1 MSLYSSNYKSSGNG
15 GLYSRSYSSVQKPL
29 KTPKVINPDVTAAA
43 TVAHNA
49 ARLRAIGYN
58 PPTTVQ
64 HGNLLT
70 DILDIL
76 NRPGAAVRGAIKAMI
91 TPQSDE
97 SVLGAVW
104 NGLTGR
110 ENVTGSDILQAA
122 GLQIP
127 KDKPLSGFLNWAL
140 STGVDILTDP
150 LTYVG
155 IGAAAHTTEIGVED
169 LAKNISKELATQF
182 SRNIS
187 EDSAKLLANNVLRN
201 ISLNEAALRAK
212 FPKMNLNTIHDM
224 AVEASTPIG
233 QLGAV
238 VKRAL
243 GYEVENIART
253 APLQDLEKT
262 TAKVLGD
269 KLLGKNYKSI
279 STTITR
285 LEKAIEKEKVPEG
298 VKDAP
303 KYLYNAQ
310 KYLDV
315 LKQAPR
321 TVNIAKTIRPA
332 RTYSLELQFLGKP
345 LGKSLVD
352 ITSGVNALQKGAT
365 ALGQKASRVVDLLGK
380 AFIKDYVPINIQG
393 GTRTALSAAKNIISE
408 TARKAPAASD
418 IVTKDVLAQWK
429 DIPLDVQRKATYVIE
444 EGMSK
449 EAKNVAKAQ
458 KKLAEAKSI
467 LQERLKATASKRS
480 ISGAE
485 KSVRN
490 WTAKL
495 KTAQEELLQK
505 REANIGSRTIS
516 KEVQNAADL
525 ARNMFAQDVQAL
537 AEHGININTIKDYV
551 YHVFKN
557 TPEEID
563 KVVSRLKP
571 VRTLSGAKPG
581 FEYARLLKMPISQL
595 KELGLQPIEE
605 VGLTTAIHRAMTTQ
619 QIVLHDMA
627 RSLAS
632 LGTDVIRRVENAPKD
647 WVPIGKDISDKLPW
661 FTNMAV
667 HPEVAEA
674 LQRLMP
680 IFNQEDKA
688 ISTINQMYKQ
698 ITGFTKGLMTSVN
711 PSFHVRNALGN
722 IFLNWSDGLT
732 NPKYYA
738 DAIKL
743 LKNPKSVELMING
756 RPVNGTILR
765 RLFEQEGLVG
775 QGAFA
780 KLRGNMSSTKNVI
793 SMAEKMGILPKEG
806 TKLQNVLD
814 IAKNAPRQLGETVD
828 TVGRLANFL
837 YHLDKGESP
846 LEAAQA
852 VRRVLYDYGALSPF
866 EQKLRGIVPFYSW
879 VRFNTPAMIKLVATK
894 PGIITALD
902 HAVKNGMKINNIS
915 DDEVPQYIKDSLA
928 LPLGR
933 TSTGNILYLNW
944 SLPPADL
951 ARIHNPDDPTAI
963 GQEILSMLNPVF
975 TVPAQVLSNTNWFTG
990 QQISKNPKVTTQF
1003 YKDALNFAI
1012 QQLQPAREIANAY
1025 KYATEQP
1032 NKPITSKHIP
1042 GLGTMV
1048 TQINPQA
1055 VQRSNLYELRDL
1067 LQQIINVKKAQGVK
1081 VPDWKTLS
1089 KQ

>member
-1 MSLYSSNYKSSGNG
+1 MSLADLKLSVTPRSASYKYTTKKLPSA
-15 GLYSRSYSSVQKPL
+15 
-29 KTPKVINPDVTAAA
+29 DATAAT
-43 TVAHNA
+43 TVAHNT
-49 ARLRAIGYN
+49 ARLKAIGYN
-58 PPTTVQ
+58 PPTSVR

-91 TPQSDE
+91 TPQHE
-97 SVLGAVW
+97 SILGAAW
-104 NGLTGR
+104 NGLAGR

-140 STGVDILTDP
+140 STGVEILTDP

-155 IGAAAHTTEIGVED
+155 VGAAAHATEIGAED

-201 ISLNEAALRAK
+201 ISLNEAALRTK

-224 AVEASTPIG
+224 AVEASAPIG

-243 GYEVENIART
+243 GYEVENVVRT

-269 KLLGKNYKSI
+269 KLLGKNYKSV
-279 STTITR
+279 STTIKN
-285 LEKAIEKEKVPEG
+285 LEKAIEKEKVPI
-298 VKDAP
+298 A
-303 KYLYNAQ
+303 NAQ

-315 LKQAPR
+315 LTQAPR
-321 TVNIAKTIRPA
+321 TINVAKTIRPA
-332 RTYSLELQFLGKP
+332 HTYALELQFLGKP
-345 LGKSLVD
+345 LGKPLAD
-352 ITSGVNALQKGAT
+352 ITTGVNALQKGAT

-380 AFIKDYVPINIQG
+380 SFIKDYVPINIQG
-393 GTRTALSAAKNIISE
+393 RTRVALNAAKNIVSE
-408 TARKAPAASD
+408 AARKAPAASD
-418 IVTKDVLAQWK
+418 IATKSVLEQWK
-429 DIPLDVQRKATYVIE
+429 NIPLDVQRKATYVIE
-444 EGMSK
+444 EGMTK

-458 KKLAEAKSI
+458 KKLAEAKAI
-467 LQERLKATASKRS
+467 LQERLKANASKRA
-480 ISGAE
+480 ISGAQR
-485 KSVRN
+485 SVRN

-495 KTAQEELLQK
+495 ETAQEALLQK
-505 REANIGSRTIS
+505 RVANIGSRTIP
-516 KEVQNAADL
+516 KEVKTAADM
-525 ARNMFAQDVQAL
+525 ARNMFAQDVQNL
-537 AEHGININTIKDYV
+537 AEHGIDINTIKDYV

-563 KVVSRLKP
+563 KVVSRLRP

-581 FEYARLLKMPISQL
+581 FEYARLLKMPVSQL

-647 WVPIGKDISDKLPW
+647 WVSIGKDISDKLPW
-661 FTNMAV
+661 FSNMAV

-688 ISTINQMYKQ
+688 ISTINQMYKT
-698 ITGFTKGLMTSVN
+698 ITGYVKGLMTSVN

-722 IFLNWSDGLT
+722 IFLNWTDGLT
-732 NPKYYA
+732 NPRYYS
-738 DAIKL
+738 DAAKI

-756 RPVNGTILR
+756 KPVKGTILR
-765 RLFEQEGLVG
+765 QLFEQEGLVG

-780 KLRGNMSSTKNVI
+780 RLRGNTSTTKNAI
-793 SMAEKMGILPKEG
+793 SMAENIGMLPKGG
-806 TKLQNVLD
+806 TKLSRAVNTL
-814 IAKNAPRQLGETVD
+814 KTAPRQFGETVD

-846 LEAAQA
+846 IEAAQA
-852 VRRVLYDYGALSPF
+852 VRRVLYDYGALSPL
-866 EQKLRGIVPFYSW
+866 EQKLRNYVPFYSW

-894 PGIITALD
+894 PGIITALN
-902 HAVKNGMKINNIS
+902 HAVESGMNINNIS

-928 LPLGR
+928 LPLGK

-951 ARIHNPDDPTAI
+951 ARIHNLDDPTAI
-963 GQEILSMLNPVF
+963 GQEMLSMLNPVF

-990 QQISKNPKVTTQF
+990 QPVSKNPKVTPQF
-1003 YKDALNFAI
+1003 YKDSLSFAL
-1012 QQLQPAREIANAY
+1012 QQIHPVREIGSAY

-1032 NKPITSKHIP
+1032 NKPVMSKHIP
-1042 GLGTMV
+1042 GLGTIV

-1067 LQQIINVKKAQGVK
+1067 LQQIINVQKAHGVPI
-1081 VPDWKTLS
+1081 PDWKDIAPKKTPTINS
-1089 KQ
+1089 GY